1 MAASS
6 SRDSV
11 SDSAIIP
18 YRGWKELSDSV
29 FEVFRPS
36 EGYFNLE
43 IVFLHGFGSKS
54 DTDLYYETWMK
65 ADRSAN
71 WLDTWLAESFP
82 RARIL
87 SVTYD
92 SSLITSSCTG
102 RVDMYLL
109 GESLAQSLV
118 DLAEVGRTC
127 PVVLVGHCLGGMV
140 LKSIALHSQ
149 SLANEE
155 RTGGSL
161 SRPYDTFLRNLKGA
175 FFLSTPSLGANVPI
189 TILANQGGPLLKH
202 LKLLGTESARINAEF
217 AKLRRRWKWM
227 TYGVFAANET
237 KTTKFLQYFYDIGES
252 ISELEAAPRYISI
265 VPEASARTD
274 MDGFGVIWGVDH
286 FTICQSWDSFAY
298 LRSFLTKIKEE
309 EEQNAAQLQ
318 QSFDAH
324 SQILDLDDRL
334 GSVLTELQLEK
345 AKPLGLAL
353 VGIDGIGKSTLA
365 KQVVN
370 ATRRQFEYVCLVELE
385 TVDRSRRRR
394 MLETLVAQNLQ
405 YSNGRRVIID
415 EGQQPWV
422 HIRGKKILMVVD
434 DVHSE
439 DEISQLCRMD
449 WCGEG
454 SRLIITSNRQDWRRQ
469 FIVHQVPLLS
479 EEASYKLLATY
490 LDEVTLKSIPKKVIS
505 QVVDGCGGLPLVL
518 EVIGKYLWDKKE
530 VHIWLGALL
539 RLQMADSLD
548 GSAEENVVWKKL
560 KVSFDSLGK
569 LEKQILLD
577 VATFDLYP
585 TCKTQYDLEIFRSA
599 WGAEG
604 YEELIDVA
612 LINLQQRSFLSVV
625 RDNDSESIVHVH
637 GPSAA
642 VQVVWI
648 HKQMRA
654 MAAWISGPAAMNLE
668 DRRNIWEL
676 QNLAALLTYHDKVSK
691 ARTEVLSITI
701 RTPRKTHVGAGPQL
715 DTIRSLQWSSL
726 GSLKVLR
733 LLRISDLHM
742 LGADKLKFSPKLALL
757 HLENCTREP
766 QKENWW
772 LPWSRLS
779 SWPLTNEN
787 IEELGAL
794 SVLIFENCSFVQ
806 LPQNFHMLRCL
817 KILRIHH
824 SGKLMG
830 ALPENIGLLPA
841 LKHLSLNV
849 PLERLPNSLLEFGS
863 LQSLVLSGKHVQ
875 AWPIPITVDPYC
887 HLTAL
892 KELHLVYLPALRQLP
907 DTFGGLAS
915 LEQLTIVRCSALE
928 KLPEGFGALAELR
941 TLDINY
947 CAKLELLCESFS
959 SLSQLRSLSL
969 WSLPKLKMLP
979 VTIGDLR
986 QLRSLFLWSLP
997 KLKMLPVTIGDLPSL
1012 EHLSVLDCT
1021 VIKELPGSF
1030 TNLPSMRRL
1039 DIRGCD
1045 ALESVWPDI
1054 KYCHVDQGLENLE
1067 SLHVLSCPKLRG
1079 LPKSLE
1085 QLKSLKDLDV
1095 RGCKELRYGLESLFQ
1110 LTSLSRLDM
1119 NDLAMPVTRRRTASD
1134 DGKRESLE
1142 SLEHGSSLCT
1152 LGANSQTSP
1161 AVLGL
1166 PRPLEQAEVQS
1177 FERTAGAF
1185 GSARQFPSLQR
1196 LGSGD
1201 YQYINSVP
1209 QSPAHQSSSTSWP
1222 VGECTRSAALRGSV
1236 GQLPNLRRLVL
1247 WNSEFRSTCKPQ
1259 GMCLEILWLYHCRG
1273 VAHVLETMTIC
1284 QWTDSLTNLHLVE
1297 CQDLVSLPESIG
1309 QLMSLDTLWIE
1320 NCSELTYLPE
1330 SLGQLRNL
1338 RNLHIE
1344 DCGST
1349 LTIPNAVYYMTWLE
1363 DLRIFG
1369 YRTFES
1375 KIVKSLKGFTRL
1387 GSLGLST
1394 WDELICLQEFLSSVW
1409 PQELQLQIHHT
1420 MVKCMKCKDTGVAP
1434 EKNSRILESIDDSCG
1449 CIHTMGFL
1457 KWVEKFLSERGL
1469 LKIRVKKDGAARGYN
1484 FWSGGYRDERR
1495 TNYAYSVTVEC
1506 GSLFQEF
1513 FWVL

>member
-1 MAASS
+1 MFQSSQCLRATAEEFTFVPPARNILRVPVSTQGVDASCHIVLEFLLHLNITACRPRNGEAQTLMAASS
-6 SRDSV
+6 SRDSG

-36 EGYFNLE
+36 EGYFDLE
-43 IVFLHGFGSKS
+43 VVFLHGFGSKS
-54 DTDLYYETWMK
+54 DTDCYYRTWMK
-65 ADRSAN
+65 ADGSAN

-87 SVTYD
+87 SVAYD

-102 RVDMYLL
+102 RVDMHLL
-109 GESLAQSLV
+109 GESLVQSLV
-118 DLAEVGRTC
+118 SLTEVGRTC

-140 LKSIALHSQ
+140 LKSIALHAES
-149 SLANEE
+149 SANEE
-155 RTGGSL
+155 RTGRSL

-175 FFLSTPSLGANVPI
+175 FFLSTPRTANVEPC
-189 TILANQGGPLLKH
+189 AYYE
-202 LKLLGTESARINAEF
+202 LGKSRGSSVDASGAAWDSFCNADF
-217 AKLRRRWKWM
+217 AKLRRRRNWM

-237 KTTKFLQYFYDIGES
+237 ETTKFLQYFIDIGES
-252 ISELEAAPRYISI
+252 ITELEAAPRYISI

-274 MDGFGVIWGVDH
+274 MDDFGVISGVDH

-298 LRSFLTKIKEE
+298 LRSFLTKISEE
-309 EEQNAAQLQ
+309 DEQNAAQIQ
-318 QSFDAH
+318 QSFDLH
-324 SQILDLDDRL
+324 SQILDLDHRL

-415 EGQQPWV
+415 EGQRPWA
-422 HIRGKKILMVVD
+422 HIRGKKVLMVVD

-439 DEISQLCRMD
+439 DEISQLPRMD

-490 LDEVTLKSIPKKVIS
+490 LDEFTLKSIPKNVIS

-518 EVIGKYLWDKKE
+518 EVIGKYLWDKSD
-530 VHIWLGALL
+530 VRVWSGALQ

-548 GSAEENVVWKKL
+548 GSAEENVVWTKL

-577 VATFDLYP
+577 VATFDLYH
-585 TCKTQYDLEIFRSA
+585 TCTTQYDLEIFRSA

-604 YEELIDVA
+604 YEELIDVT

-625 RDNDSESIVHVH
+625 SGFDSARIVHAR

-654 MAAWISGPAAMNLE
+654 MAAWISGPAERNLE

-676 QNLAALLTYHDKVSK
+676 YNLADLLTNHDKVSK
-691 ARTEVLSITI
+691 ARTEVLSISM
-701 RTPRKTHVGAGPQL
+701 RRKAHVSAGPQL
-715 DTIRSLQWSSL
+715 ETIRSLQWSSL

-733 LLRISDLHM
+733 LLRISDVHM
-742 LGADKLKFSPKLALL
+742 LGADNLKFPPKLALL

-766 QKENWW
+766 QKESWW

-779 SWPLTNEN
+779 SWPLSDEN
-787 IEELGAL
+787 VEELGAL

-806 LPQNFHMLRCL
+806 LPQNFHILRCL

-863 LQSLVLSGKHVQ
+863 LQSMVLSGKHVQ
-875 AWPIPITVDPYC
+875 AWPVPITVDPCC

-892 KELHLVYLPALRQLP
+892 TELHLVDLPALRQLP

-915 LEQLTIVRCSALE
+915 LEQLTIEGCSALE
-928 KLPEGFGALAELR
+928 KLPEGFGALVELR
-941 TLDINY
+941 TLRIGSCD
-947 CAKLELLCESFS
+947 KFELLCESFS
-959 SLSQLRSLSL
+959 SLSQLRRLTL
-969 WSLPKLKMLP
+969 T
-979 VTIGDLR
+979 V
-986 QLRSLFLWSLP
+986 LP

-1012 EHLSVLDCT
+1012 KHLEVIYCP

-1030 TNLPSMRRL
+1030 TNLPSMRTL
-1039 DIRGCD
+1039 VIRGCA
-1045 ALESVWPDI
+1045 ALESVWPDN

-1067 SLHVLSCPKLRG
+1067 SLHVLTCPKFRG
-1079 LPKSLE
+1079 LPKFLE
-1085 QLKSLKDLDV
+1085 QLKSLKVLDV
-1095 RGCKELRYGLESLFQ
+1095 RGCKEFRYSLESLFR
-1110 LTSLSRLDM
+1110 LTSLTKLDM
-1119 NDLAMPVTRRRTASD
+1119 SDLAMPVTVRRTSSD

-1142 SLEHGSSLCT
+1142 SWSMDQVY
-1152 LGANSQTSP
+1152 A
-1161 AVLGL
+1161 
-1166 PRPLEQAEVQS
+1166 PLE
-1177 FERTAGAF
+1177 
-1185 GSARQFPSLQR
+1185 LILKLCQR
-1196 LGSGD
+1196 LQD
-1201 YQYINSVP
+1201 CRDHWKRQKF
-1209 QSPAHQSSSTSWP
+1209 SP
-1222 VGECTRSAALRGSV
+1222 
-1236 GQLPNLRRLVL
+1236 
-1247 WNSEFRSTCKPQ
+1247 
-1259 GMCLEILWLYHCRG
+1259 
-1273 VAHVLETMTIC
+1273 
-1284 QWTDSLTNLHLVE
+1284 
-1297 CQDLVSLPESIG
+1297 
-1309 QLMSLDTLWIE
+1309 
-1320 NCSELTYLPE
+1320 
-1330 SLGQLRNL
+1330 
-1338 RNLHIE
+1338 
-1344 DCGST
+1344 
-1349 LTIPNAVYYMTWLE
+1349 
-1363 DLRIFG
+1363 
-1369 YRTFES
+1369 
-1375 KIVKSLKGFTRL
+1375 LKGL
-1387 GSLGLST
+1387 QVH
-1394 WDELICLQEFLSSVW
+1394 LIRPV
-1409 PQELQLQIHHT
+1409 
-1420 MVKCMKCKDTGVAP
+1420 
-1434 EKNSRILESIDDSCG
+1434 
-1449 CIHTMGFL
+1449 
-1457 KWVEKFLSERGL
+1457 
-1469 LKIRVKKDGAARGYN
+1469 N
-1484 FWSGGYRDERR
+1484 F
-1495 TNYAYSVTVEC
+1495 
-1506 GSLFQEF
+1506 Q
-1513 FWVL
+1513 VL

>member
-6 SRDSV
+6 SRDSG
-11 SDSAIIP
+11 SDFAIIP

-29 FEVFRPS
+29 FEVYRPS

-54 DTDLYYETWMK
+54 DTDLYYQTWMK
-65 ADRSAN
+65 ADGSAN

-92 SSLITSSCTG
+92 SSLITTSCTG
-102 RVDMYLL
+102 RLDMYLL
-109 GESLAQSLV
+109 GESLVQSLV
-118 DLAEVGRTC
+118 NLAEVGRTC

-140 LKSIALHSQ
+140 LKSIALHAES
-149 SLANEE
+149 SANEE
-155 RTGGSL
+155 RTGRSL

-175 FFLSTPSLGANVPI
+175 FFLSIPSLGANVPI
-189 TILANQGGPLLKH
+189 TILANQGGPLLTH

-217 AKLRRRWKWM
+217 AKLRRRRNWM

-237 KTTKFLQYFYDIGES
+237 ETTKFLQYFYDIGES

-274 MDGFGVIWGVDH
+274 MDGFGVISGVDH
-286 FTICQSWDSFAY
+286 FTICQSWDSLAY

-318 QSFDAH
+318 QSFDVH

-415 EGQQPWV
+415 EGQQPWA

-490 LDEVTLKSIPKKVIS
+490 LGEVTLKPIPKNVIS

-518 EVIGKYLWDKKE
+518 EVIGKYLWDKSD
-530 VHIWLGALL
+530 VRVWSGALQS
-539 RLQMADSLD
+539 LQMADSLD

-577 VATFDLYP
+577 VATFDLYHIC
-585 TCKTQYDLEIFRSA
+585 TTQYDLEIFRTA

-604 YEELIDVA
+604 YEELIDVT

-625 RDNDSESIVHVH
+625 SGFDSARIVHAR

-654 MAAWISGPAAMNLE
+654 MAAWISGPAERNLA

-676 QNLAALLTYHDKVSK
+676 HNLADLLTNHDKVSK
-691 ARTEVLSITI
+691 ARTEVLSISM
-701 RTPRKTHVGAGPQL
+701 RRKAHVSAGPQL
-715 DTIRSLQWSSL
+715 ETIRSLQWSSL

-733 LLRISDLHM
+733 LLRISDVHM
-742 LGADKLKFSPKLALL
+742 LGADKLKFPPKLALL

-766 QKENWW
+766 QKESWW

-779 SWPLTNEN
+779 SWPLSDEN
-787 IEELGAL
+787 VEELGAL

-830 ALPENIGLLPA
+830 ALPKNIGLLPA
-841 LKHLSLNV
+841 LKHLSLNL

-863 LQSLVLSGKHVQ
+863 LQSMVLSGKHVQ
-875 AWPIPITVDPYC
+875 AWPVPITVDPCC

-892 KELHLVYLPALRQLP
+892 TKLHLVDLPALRQLP

-915 LEQLTIVRCSALE
+915 LEQLTIDRCSALK

-941 TLDINY
+941 RLDIKY

-959 SLSQLRSLSL
+959 SLSQLRRLNLSN
-969 WSLPKLKMLP
+969 
-979 VTIGDLR
+979 
-986 QLRSLFLWSLP
+986 LP

-1012 EHLSVLDCT
+1012 KDLGVYLCP
-1021 VIKELPGSF
+1021 VIKNLPGSF
-1030 TNLPSMRRL
+1030 SNLRSMRKL
-1039 DIRGCD
+1039 EIRNCN
-1045 ALESVWPDI
+1045 ALESVWPDN
-1054 KYCHVDQGLENLE
+1054 KYCHVNQGLKNLE
-1067 SLHVLSCPKLRG
+1067 SLHVAHCPKLRG
-1079 LPKSLE
+1079 LPKSSE
-1085 QLKSLKDLDV
+1085 QLKSLKYFMV
-1095 RGCKELRYGLESLFQ
+1095 YGCKELRYSLESLFQ
-1110 LTSLSRLDM
+1110 LTSLTAVEM

-1161 AVLGL
+1161 AVSGV
-1166 PRPLEQAEVQS
+1166 PRPLEQAEVQC
-1177 FERTAGAF
+1177 FERTGGAF
-1185 GSARQFPSLQR
+1185 GSARQFPGLQR

-1209 QSPAHQSSSTSWP
+1209 QSHAHQSSSTSWP

-1247 WNSEFRSTCKPQ
+1247 WNSEFTSTCTPQ
-1259 GMCLEILWLYHCRG
+1259 GMCLEILWLYHCRR
-1273 VAHVLETMTIC
+1273 VAHILETMTIC
-1284 QWTDSLTNLHLVE
+1284 QWTDSLISLWLIE

-1309 QLMSLDTLWIE
+1309 QLMSLRTLRIE

-1330 SLGQLRNL
+1330 SLGQLINL
-1338 RNLHIE
+1338 RFVHIE

-1349 LTIPNAVYYMTWLE
+1349 LTIPNAIYHMTWLE

-1369 YRTFES
+1369 YKTFES

-1394 WDELICLQEFLSSVW
+1394 WDELICLQEFLGSVW

-1420 MVKCMKCKDTGVAP
+1420 MVKCMKCKDTGVP
-1434 EKNSRILESIDDSCG
+1434 PKKEHSRRVLESIDDSCG

-1457 KWVEKFLSERGL
+1457 KWVEKFLLERGL
-1469 LKIRVKKDGAARGYN
+1469 LKITMEKDGPAREYN
-1484 FWSGGYRDERR
+1484 FWADSYRDDRR
-1495 TNYAYSVTVEC
+1495 NRYAYSVTVEC
-1506 GSLFQEF
+1506 GRLCQEF
-1513 FWVL
+1513 FWELEKSSFQQLM

>member
-6 SRDSV
+6 SRDSG
-11 SDSAIIP
+11 SDSAVIP

-54 DTDLYYETWMK
+54 DTDLYYQTWMK
-65 ADRSAN
+65 ADGSAN

-92 SSLITSSCTG
+92 SSLITTSCTG
-102 RVDMYLL
+102 RLDMYLL
-109 GESLAQSLV
+109 GESLVQSLV
-118 DLAEVGRTC
+118 NLAEVGRTC

-140 LKSIALHSQ
+140 LKSIALHAEPS
-149 SLANEE
+149 ANQE
-155 RTGGSL
+155 RTGRSL

-189 TILANQGGPLLKH
+189 TNLANQGAPLLKH
-202 LKLLGTESARINAEF
+202 LELLGTDSARINAEF
-217 AKLRRRWKWM
+217 AKLRRRRNWM
-227 TYGVFAANET
+227 TYGVFAANQTE
-237 KTTKFLQYFYDIGES
+237 TTKFVQYFDDIGES

-274 MDGFGVIWGVDH
+274 MDGFGVISGLDH

-309 EEQNAAQLQ
+309 E
-318 QSFDAH
+318 
-324 SQILDLDDRL
+324 ILDLDDRL

-385 TVDRSRRRR
+385 TVDRSRRRK

-415 EGQQPWV
+415 EGQQPWA
-422 HIRGKKILMVVD
+422 HIRGKKVLMVVD
-434 DVHSE
+434 DVHTE
-439 DEISQLCRMD
+439 DEIK
-449 WCGEG
+449 
-454 SRLIITSNRQDWRRQ
+454 
-469 FIVHQVPLLS
+469 
-479 EEASYKLLATY
+479 EASYKLLATY

-518 EVIGKYLWDKKE
+518 EVIGKYLWDKSD
-530 VHIWLGALL
+530 VRIWSRALQ

-548 GSAEENVVWKKL
+548 ESAEENVVWKRL
-560 KVSFDSLGK
+560 KISFDSLGK

-577 VATFDLYP
+577 VATFDLYH
-585 TCKTQYDLEIFRSA
+585 TCTTQYDLEIFRSA

-625 RDNDSESIVHVH
+625 RDFSPGSIVHAR

-642 VQVVWI
+642 VQLVWI

-654 MAAWISGPAAMNLE
+654 MAAWISGPAEKNLE
-668 DRRNIWEL
+668 DRMNICEL
-676 QNLAALLTYHDKVSK
+676 QNLADLLTNHDKVSK
-691 ARTEVLSITI
+691 ARIEVLSISM
-701 RTPRKTHVGAGPQL
+701 RTKKTHVGAGPQL
-715 DTIRSLQWSSL
+715 ETIRSLQWSSL

-733 LLRISDLHM
+733 LLRISDVHM
-742 LGADKLKFSPKLALL
+742 LGADKLKFPPKLALL

-779 SWPLTNEN
+779 SWPLSDEN
-787 IEELGAL
+787 VDELGAL
-794 SVLIFENCSFVQ
+794 SVVIFENCSFVQ
-806 LPQNFHMLRCL
+806 LPQNFHMLQRL
-817 KILRIHH
+817 KILRIHS
-824 SGKLMG
+824 SGELMG

-849 PLERLPNSLLEFGS
+849 SLKRLPNSLLEFRS

-875 AWPIPITVDPYC
+875 AWPVPITVDPYC

-892 KELHLVYLPALRQLP
+892 TKLDLVDLPALQELP

-915 LEQLTIVRCSALE
+915 LEDLNIDSCSALE
-928 KLPEGFGALAELR
+928 KLPEGFGALVELR
-941 TLDINY
+941 SLHIWRCD
-947 CAKLELLCESFS
+947 KFELLCESFS
-959 SLSQLRSLSL
+959 SLSQLRRLYLS
-969 WSLPKLKMLP
+969 
-979 VTIGDLR
+979 
-986 QLRSLFLWSLP
+986 SLP

-1012 EHLSVLDCT
+1012 KHL
-1021 VIKELPGSF
+1021 E
-1030 TNLPSMRRL
+1030 
-1039 DIRGCD
+1039 
-1045 ALESVWPDI
+1045 PDNT
-1054 KYCHVDQGLENLE
+1054 YCHVDQGLENLK
-1067 SLHVLSCPKLRG
+1067 SLHLFDCHKLRG

-1095 RGCKELRYGLESLFQ
+1095 RGCKELRYRLESLFQ
-1110 LTSLSRLDM
+1110 LTSLTSLDM
-1119 NDLAMPVTRRRTASD
+1119 SDLAMPVTGRRTAGD

-1152 LGANSQTSP
+1152 LGIDSQTLP
-1161 AVLGL
+1161 AASGS
-1166 PRPLEQAEVQS
+1166 PRPLEEAEVQS
-1177 FERTAGAF
+1177 LERTAGAF
-1185 GSARQFPSLQR
+1185 GSPRQFPSLQR

-1209 QSPAHQSSSTSWP
+1209 QSPAHQSSSTSRP
-1222 VGECTRSAALRGSV
+1222 VGEGTRSAALRGSV
-1236 GQLPNLRRLVL
+1236 GQLPNLQELTL
-1247 WNSEFRSTCKPQ
+1247 WNSEFASTCTPQ
-1259 GMCLEILWLYHCRG
+1259 SMCLKELGLYHCRG

-1284 QWTDSLTNLHLVE
+1284 QWTDSLTTLHLIE

-1309 QLMSLDTLWIE
+1309 QLMLLDTLRIE

-1330 SLGQLRNL
+1330 SLGHLRNL
-1338 RNLHIE
+1338 RFLHIE
-1344 DCGST
+1344 
-1349 LTIPNAVYYMTWLE
+1349 AAE
-1363 DLRIFG
+1363 
-1369 YRTFES
+1369 
-1375 KIVKSLKGFTRL
+1375 
-1387 GSLGLST
+1387 
-1394 WDELICLQEFLSSVW
+1394 
-1409 PQELQLQIHHT
+1409 
-1420 MVKCMKCKDTGVAP
+1420 AP
-1434 EKNSRILESIDDSCG
+1434 
-1449 CIHTMGFL
+1449 
-1457 KWVEKFLSERGL
+1457 
-1469 LKIRVKKDGAARGYN
+1469 
-1484 FWSGGYRDERR
+1484 
-1495 TNYAYSVTVEC
+1495 
-1506 GSLFQEF
+1506 
-1513 FWVL
+1513 

>member
-6 SRDSV
+6 SRDSG

-54 DTDLYYETWMK
+54 DTDCYYRTWM
-65 ADRSAN
+65 N

-92 SSLITSSCTG
+92 SSLITSPCTG

-109 GESLAQSLV
+109 GESLVQSLV
-118 DLAEVGRTC
+118 NLAEVGRTC

-140 LKSIALHSQ
+140 LKSIALHAES
-149 SLANEE
+149 SANQE
-155 RTGGSL
+155 RTGRSL

-189 TILANQGGPLLKH
+189 TNLANQGGPLLKH
-202 LKLLGTESARINAEF
+202 LKLLGTDSARINAEF
-217 AKLRRRWKWM
+217 TKLRRRLKWM

-237 KTTKFLQYFYDIGES
+237 ETTKFLQYFYDIGES

-274 MDGFGVIWGVDH
+274 MDDFGVISGVDH
-286 FTICQSWDSFAY
+286 FTICQSSDSFKHLKY
-298 LRSFLTKIKEE
+298 FLTKIKEE
-309 EEQNAAQLQ
+309 EEQNAVQSQ
-318 QSFDAH
+318 QSFGLH
-324 SQILDLDDRL
+324 SQILDLDHRL
-334 GSVLTELQLEK
+334 GSVLTDLQLEK

-353 VGIDGIGKSTLA
+353 VCIDGIGKSTLA

-385 TVDRSRRRR
+385 TVDRSRRSR

-415 EGQQPWV
+415 GGQQSWV
-422 HIRGKKILMVVD
+422 HMRGKRVLMVVD

-439 DEISQLCRMD
+439 DEISQLSRMD

-469 FIVHQVPLLS
+469 FVVHQVPLLS
-479 EEASYKLLATY
+479 EKASYKLLATY
-490 LDEVTLKSIPKKVIS
+490 LDEVTLKSIPKKMIS

-518 EVIGKYLWDKKE
+518 EVIGKYLWDKRD
-530 VHIWLGALL
+530 VRIWSGALQ

-560 KVSFDSLGK
+560 RVSFDSLGK
-569 LEKQILLD
+569 LEKQIILD
-577 VATFDLYP
+577 VATFDLCP
-585 TCKTQYDLEIFRSA
+585 PCKTQYDLEIFRSA

-604 YEELIDVA
+604 YEELIDVT
-612 LINLQQRSFLSVV
+612 LMNLQQRSFLGFS
-625 RDNDSESIVHVH
+625 SGSIVHVR

-654 MAAWISGPAAMNLE
+654 MAAWISGPAEKNLE

-676 QNLAALLTYHDKVSK
+676 QNLADLLTNHDKIV
-691 ARTEVLSITI
+691 AV
-701 RTPRKTHVGAGPQL
+701 
-715 DTIRSLQWSSL
+715 DSL

-733 LLRISDLHM
+733 LLRILDVHM
-742 LGADKLKFSPKLALL
+742 LGADKLKFPPKLALL

-766 QKENWW
+766 QKESWW

-779 SWPLTNEN
+779 SWPLSDEN
-787 IEELGAL
+787 VEELGAL

-806 LPQNFHMLRCL
+806 LPQNFHILRCL

-863 LQSLVLSGKHVQ
+863 LQSMVLSGKHVQ
-875 AWPIPITVDPYC
+875 SWPVPITVDPCC

-892 KELHLVYLPALRQLP
+892 TELNLVDLPALRQLP

-915 LEQLTIVRCSALE
+915 LEHFRIVRCSALE
-928 KLPEGFGALAELR
+928 KLPEGFGALVELR
-941 TLDINY
+941 TLRIDA
-947 CAKLELLCESFS
+947 CDKFELLCESFS
-959 SLSQLRSLSL
+959 GVSASIPDFESSPETEIITSNNWRSALSQRFGCTY
-969 WSLPKLKMLP
+969 LPQIARPAK
-979 VTIGDLR
+979 VFGAT
-986 QLRSLFLWSLP
+986 
-997 KLKMLPVTIGDLPSL
+997 
-1012 EHLSVLDCT
+1012 E
-1021 VIKELPGSF
+1021 EL
-1030 TNLPSMRRL
+1030 
-1039 DIRGCD
+1039 
-1045 ALESVWPDI
+1045 
-1054 KYCHVDQGLENLE
+1054 
-1067 SLHVLSCPKLRG
+1067 
-1079 LPKSLE
+1079 
-1085 QLKSLKDLDV
+1085 
-1095 RGCKELRYGLESLFQ
+1095 
-1110 LTSLSRLDM
+1110 
-1119 NDLAMPVTRRRTASD
+1119 
-1134 DGKRESLE
+1134 
-1142 SLEHGSSLCT
+1142 GSSLCT
-1152 LGANSQTSP
+1152 LGIDSQTLP
-1161 AVLGL
+1161 AASGL
-1166 PRPLEQAEVQS
+1166 PRPLEEADVQS
-1177 FERTAGAF
+1177 FERIAGAF
-1185 GSARQFPSLQR
+1185 DSASQLPGLQR

-1201 YQYINSVP
+1201 YQYTNSVP
-1209 QSPAHQSSSTSWP
+1209 QCPAEQSSSTSWP
-1222 VGECTRSAALRGSV
+1222 VGEGTSSAVPGSV
-1236 GQLPNLRRLVL
+1236 GQFPNLQRQKL
-1247 WNSEFRSTCKPQ
+1247 WNSEFTSTFTPQ
-1259 GMCLEILWLYHCRG
+1259 LMCLKALSLQRCRG
-1273 VAHVLETMTIC
+1273 VAHLLETMTIC
-1284 QWTDSLTNLHLVE
+1284 QWTDSLTALQFIDCH
-1297 CQDLVSLPESIG
+1297 DLVSLPESIG
-1309 QLMSLDTLWIE
+1309 QLMSLHSLCIK
-1320 NCSELTYLPE
+1320 NCKELTYLPE

-1338 RNLHIE
+1338 YRLHIE
-1344 DCGST
+1344 DCRST
-1349 LTIPNAVYYMTWLE
+1349 LTIPDAVYYMTWLE

-1369 YRTFES
+1369 CRTFES
-1375 KIVKSLKGFTRL
+1375 KIVKGLKGFTRL
-1387 GSLGLST
+1387 WSLGLST
-1394 WDELICLQEFLSSVW
+1394 WDELTCLRELLGSVW
-1409 PQELQLQIHHT
+1409 PQELRLQMHHIL
-1420 MVKCMKCKDTGVAP
+1420 VKCMKCKDTGVPP
-1434 EKNSRILESIDDSCG
+1434 EEKHTGSGVLVIKSIGDRCG

-1469 LKIRVKKDGAARGYN
+1469 FKIMVWPLSY
-1484 FWSGGYRDERR
+1484 ERHDSPCF
-1495 TNYAYSVTVEC
+1495 YAHDKYEYIVTVVC
-1506 GSLFQEF
+1506 GRLCQDIFWKLEKSTFQQ
-1513 FWVL
+1513 